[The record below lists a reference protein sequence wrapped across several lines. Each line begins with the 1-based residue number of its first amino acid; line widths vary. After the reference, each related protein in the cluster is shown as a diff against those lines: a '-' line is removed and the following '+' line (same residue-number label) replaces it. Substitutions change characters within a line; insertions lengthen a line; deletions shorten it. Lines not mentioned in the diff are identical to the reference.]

1 MKAYIDY
8 TKLLKGEYKRQRNY
22 GPFSDYD
29 SQRVATLRTNDFAD
43 KNLQI
48 KSEYGFISTLFSII
62 HSSRIQN
69 DFEEIEIIN
78 FNIPFTIKE
87 IEILERITL
96 TNIELTFRTIKI
108 KLLDK
113 IALREKIDPIKSRTK
128 LHPEYK
134 TPEEIELLISEII
147 PKVPAFDLVKNILD
161 EYNSETKRI
170 MNEIKTATNNTY
182 PPLT

>member
-8 TKLLKGEYKRQRNY
+8 TKLLKGEYNRSRNF
-22 GPFSDYD
+22 GPFADYY
-29 SQRVATLRTNDFAD
+29 SQRGATVSTRDFAD

-48 KSEYGFISTLFSII
+48 KSDYGFISTVFSII

-78 FNIPFTIKE
+78 FNIPLTIRE
-87 IEILERITL
+87 IEILEKITL
-96 TNIELTFRTIKI
+96 TNIELSSKTIKI

-113 IALREKIDPIKSRTK
+113 IALYEKIEPIKSRTK
-128 LHPEYK
+128 SHPEYK

-147 PKVPAFDLVKNILD
+147 PKVPAYDLVKNILD
-161 EYNSETKRI
+161 ENNINTEKI
-170 MNEIKTATNNTY
+170 MNEIKNATNNTY
-182 PPLT
+182 PTN

>member
-8 TKLLKGEYKRQRNY
+8 TKLLKGAYKRFRNY
-22 GPFSDYD
+22 GPFAAYD
-29 SQRVATLRTNDFAD
+29 SQRGATLRTNDFAD

-48 KSEYGFISTLFSII
+48 KSDYGFISTLFSII

-78 FNIPFTIKE
+78 LSIPLTIKE
-87 IEILERITL
+87 IEILEKITL
-96 TNIELTFRTIKI
+96 TNIELSSKTIKI

-113 IALREKIDPIKSRTK
+113 IALYEKIDPIKSRTK

-147 PKVPAFDLVKNILD
+147 PKVPAYDSVKNILD
-161 EYNSETKRI
+161 EYNIDTERI
-170 MNEIKTATNNTY
+170 MNEIKTATNSTY
-182 PPLT
+182 PTN